1 MSNSAKARRQFS
13 KAFKSE
19 IVKLVLDGQRTVPE
33 ICKQHQLHE
42 SSVYAW
48 LRQAKIEAG
57 TAGSDAMT
65 SADKEELAQ
74 LRKEVRELKRENDF
88 LRDAA
93 SYFAKAKK

>member
-48 LRQAKIEAG
+48 LRQAKIESG

>member
-1 MSNSAKARRQFS
+1 MSKMTKARRQFS

-19 IVKLVLDGQRTVPE
+19 IVKLVLEGQRTVPE

-48 LRQAKIEAG
+48 LRQAKIDSG
-57 TAGSDAMT
+57 NGVCDAMT
-65 SADKEELAQ
+65 TADKEELDR
-74 LRKEVRELKRENDF
+74 LRRENRELKRENDF

-93 SYFAKAKK
+93 SYFAKGKK

>member
-1 MSNSAKARRQFS
+1 
-13 KAFKSE
+13 
-19 IVKLVLDGQRTVPE
+19 
-33 ICKQHQLHE
+33 
-42 SSVYAW
+42 
-48 LRQAKIEAG
+48 
-57 TAGSDAMT
+57 MT